1 MIFKAKLNTKK
12 KLNKFI
18 KKFFFGDYIFNLVTP
33 FTTIFGK
40 GEKNLIQFLL

>member
-18 KKFFFGDYIFNLVTP
+18 KKFFFGDYIFNLVTLLP
-33 FTTIFGK
+33 QYLGK
-40 GEKNLIQFLL
+40 GKKI